1 MNKKVKNLEKE
12 IDKHEQYS
20 CRNCLLVHRIV
31 ETDDEVTDDLVI
43 DTISPKMNIEISL
56 ANLDRTHRI
65 GKKQP
70 GQNKPR
76 PMILKLS
83 RYNVTK
89 KVFSNKKIPRGSNV
103 SITESLIPKRKEILK
118 KARIEHWFTNV
129 WTSDGKILY
138 KSATDNKVKLYYE
151 WHWSSGMVIVAVNG
165 SKVLCFLM
173 LFTSFIFLK
182 GGLVFYFF
190 LFQNIYF
197 SDNAPLLNNIL
208 IKNIT
213 ENFLQFLI
221 SNLSFSL
228 QKYCLDFTEF
238 YKNSHVL
245 LWRFNYSILNI
256 MKTMSNATNY
266 NFISNRSS
274 LLREY
279 WPLKRG

>member
-20 CRNCLLVHRIV
+20 RRNCLLVHRIV

-56 ANLDRTHRI
+56 ANLDQTHRI

-83 RYNVTK
+83 RYNVRK

-151 WHWSSGMVIVAVNG
+151 
-165 SKVLCFLM
+165 
-173 LFTSFIFLK
+173 
-182 GGLVFYFF
+182 
-190 LFQNIYF
+190 
-197 SDNAPLLNNIL
+197 
-208 IKNIT
+208 
-213 ENFLQFLI
+213 
-221 SNLSFSL
+221 
-228 QKYCLDFTEF
+228 
-238 YKNSHVL
+238 
-245 LWRFNYSILNI
+245 
-256 MKTMSNATNY
+256 
-266 NFISNRSS
+266 
-274 LLREY
+274 
-279 WPLKRG
+279 